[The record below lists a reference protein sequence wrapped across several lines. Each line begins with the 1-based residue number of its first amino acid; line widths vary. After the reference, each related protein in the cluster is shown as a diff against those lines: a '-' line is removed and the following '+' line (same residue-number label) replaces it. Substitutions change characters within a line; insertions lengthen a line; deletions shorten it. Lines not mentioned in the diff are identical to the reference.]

1 VKPSM
6 QLSLFEPKRPKT
18 HRLLI
23 YGLFDA
29 ILLALTAIAFFLLD
43 LVFRQY
49 LKPEDLGDLRI
60 LMIALF
66 TVIFIFDT
74 ALAWLRSKE

>member
-1 VKPSM
+1 M
-6 QLSLFEPKRPKT
+6 HLNLFEPKRPKP

-23 YGLFDA
+23 YSLFDV
-29 ILLALTAIAFFLLD
+29 ILLALTGIAFFLLD

-60 LMIALF
+60 LMAALF
-66 TVIFIFDT
+66 ATIFIFDT
-74 ALAWLRSKE
+74 ALAYLRTKE

>member
-1 VKPSM
+1 M
-6 QLSLFEPKRPKT
+6 QLSLFEPRKPKT
-18 HRLLI
+18 RRLLI

-60 LMIALF
+60 LMVALF
-66 TVIFIFDT
+66 TTIFIFDT
-74 ALAWLRSKE
+74 ALAYLRSKE